1 MMITTWRILW
11 IPDSGAI
18 LIFNVD
24 ESAARLWI
32 VAGASARHCSV
43 RPVVNVCGV
52 EKLPLRVSRGRA
64 TVVQRAPLRRWSE
77 MTCPARAGSSSPLS
91 VSLSPAT
98 ANVAVLVSVTTGRTS
113 WVTVR
118 LFNPV
123 AVTRQS
129 RLVVTVPAGIT
140 KLYDPDAVVS
150 VRAMG
155 LNRSW
160 FGYRRHSTIASP
172 QRLTPRWTPMSDPN
186 TRTCATAVTGLG
198 AAYRDSALAS
208 APWRCCLACLQAGD
222 GAPGAWPLDGGA
234 SATAPPARA
243 ITTINTT
250 RANERRSSDPPAG
263 AIPAFTC

>member
-1 MMITTWRILW
+1 MMITTCLILW

-64 TVVQRAPLRRWSE
+64 TVVQRAPLRRWSD
-77 MTCPARAGSSSPLS
+77 MHLVRLCAGSSSPPS

-113 WVTVR
+113 WVTVL

-123 AVTRQS
+123 AVTRQP
-129 RLVVTVPAGIT
+129 LGVGGVTGRAGIT
-140 KLYDPDAVVS
+140 KLCGLPDAEVVN
-150 VRAMG
+150 VRATA
-155 LNRSW
+155 LKPCW
-160 FGYRRHSTIASP
+160 FG
-172 QRLTPRWTPMSDPN
+172 
-186 TRTCATAVTGLG
+186 
-198 AAYRDSALAS
+198 
-208 APWRCCLACLQAGD
+208 
-222 GAPGAWPLDGGA
+222 
-234 SATAPPARA
+234 
-243 ITTINTT
+243 
-250 RANERRSSDPPAG
+250 
-263 AIPAFTC
+263 